1 MNHFPIARRLLLS
14 LLISLPALS
23 MAEPVTS
30 NAAQPDIEKL
40 ITELPTKPENHQI
53 IAAYYKAE
61 AEVAKK
67 QMERHQSLKKS
78 YINITKNLTN
88 APGSLNK
95 YSGMQRHCDR
105 LIGTYET
112 AASEYEQMAK
122 EHETEAMSKH

>member
-1 MNHFPIARRLLLS
+1 MNNFAIARRLLLS

-23 MAEPVTS
+23 IAESLPS
-30 NAAQPDIEKL
+30 NAAQIDIETL
-40 ITELPTKPENHQI
+40 IAELPTKPENHQI

-67 QMERHQSLKKS
+67 QVERHQSLKKS
-78 YINITKNLTN
+78 YTNITKNLTN

-105 LIGTYET
+105 IISTYET

-122 EHETEAMSKH
+122 EHEAEAMGKH

>member
-1 MNHFPIARRLLLS
+1 MNNFAIARRLLLS

-23 MAEPVTS
+23 IAESLPS
-30 NAAQPDIEKL
+30 NAAQIDIETL
-40 ITELPTKPENHQI
+40 IAELPTKPENHQI

-67 QMERHQSLKKS
+67 QVERHQSLKKS

-105 LIGTYET
+105 IISTYET

-122 EHETEAMSKH
+122 EHEAEAMGKH